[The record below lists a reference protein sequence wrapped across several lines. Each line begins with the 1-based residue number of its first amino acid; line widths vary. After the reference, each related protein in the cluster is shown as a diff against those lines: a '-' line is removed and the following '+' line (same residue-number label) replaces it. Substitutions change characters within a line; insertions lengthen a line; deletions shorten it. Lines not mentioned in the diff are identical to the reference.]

1 MGMTGRRGLRPELRI
16 ARRIVTLRMLEGM
29 SRADLAR
36 AAQIPEGR
44 TSEIEQGIG
53 RPRGKELFQ
62 LAAALNVDFGQLTAD
77 ITSDDVAE
85 PNGKVAPAGGSP
97 GGPALEESL
106 LRLRGDI
113 EFQDLVKQLAVRVAK
128 Q

>member
-1 MGMTGRRGLRPELRI
+1 MGLGGQRGIRPEIRI

-36 AAQIPEGR
+36 AAQISESR

-62 LAAALNVDFGQLTAD
+62 LAAALKVDFEQLTAD
-77 ITSDDVAE
+77 VAMADLTE
-85 PNGKVAPAGGSP
+85 PNGATMEDRATVRTDTI
-97 GGPALEESL
+97 EESL
-106 LRLRGDI
+106 HSLRRDD
-113 EFQDLVKQLAVRVAK
+113 EFQDLVKQLALRVSK